1 MKIVLKMC
9 HLRIRIGVLSQSLMV
24 SYTNFDQHCPAAIG
38 SFTFPLLILSSFAF
52 DFFLSGVMEILS
64 SLHTSYLYVTGI
76 SEHFP
81 YLLYSMFSLQ
91 GISVPRK
98 VHSVFAFVIF
108 KSQHRESL
116 IFSAISQRI
125 TAFYSPQL
133 YSHLN
138 NEI

>member
-24 SYTNFDQHCPAAIG
+24 SSTNFDQHCPAAIG
-38 SFTFPLLILSSFAF
+38 PFTFPLLILLSFAF
-52 DFFLSGVMEILS
+52 DFFLSGLMEILS

-81 YLLYSMFSLQ
+81 YLLYSIFSLQ

-98 VHSVFAFVIF
+98 VHSVFAFIICARSEHTIF
-108 KSQHRESL
+108 DH
-116 IFSAISQRI
+116 FSNLTKNYMHS
-125 TAFYSPQL
+125 T
-133 YSHLN
+133 HLN
-138 NEI
+138 FTVI